1 MYHLIN
7 IIESI
12 TNNIDSLDGEV
23 FECNELGEC
32 IADTEEFKEL
42 LIILENFVNNY
53 K

>member
-12 TNNIDSLDGEV
+12 TNNINVLDSEI
-23 FECNELGEC
+23 FECNEFGEC
-32 IADTEEFKEL
+32 VADTEEFKQL